1 MDKENESNYYCS
13 TGFDLKF
20 GSSCNYAICNY
31 AISEA
36 SHRCNTSC
44 RCCHRKWPTPEQFE
58 QEYGREF
65 PDGGAIYVFDN
76 NKWKPARF
84 GYWKDWHD
92 TPGSIID
99 CTIAVIACS
108 PFGPP
113 PDTWRPE

>member
-1 MDKENESNYYCS
+1 MIPKDKENENNYYCS
-13 TGFDLKF
+13 AGFDLEFNSKCDLTIHD
-20 GSSCNYAICNY
+20 SSKIC
-31 AISEA
+31 
-36 SHRCNTSC
+36 TSLC
-44 RCCHRKWPTPEQFE
+44 RCCHRKWPTPVEFK

-65 PDGGAIYVFDN
+65 PDDGAIYVFDN

-92 TPGSIID
+92 IPGSIIE

-113 PDTWRPE
+113 PESWRPE